1 MIQQKNRIGGAIL
14 GFSLLFGF
22 GATAATTAQ
31 AQGLNARLNLTQQD
45 RYQQDRYQQER
56 YQQDRYQQDRDYDRD
71 RDQNRGRGRRHWR
84 NNDGYPN
91 LGGSFQL
98 RQTALNAGYN
108 EGIKEGRNDRR
119 RHRTSDFRSF
129 NSFRKAD
136 KDYNR
141 RNGDKELHR
150 RYFQMAFET
159 GYNDGLDGN

>member
-1 MIQQKNRIGGAIL
+1 MIQQKNKIGGAIL

-22 GATAATTAQ
+22 GATAAITAQ
-31 AQGLNARLNLTQQD
+31 AQGLSARLNLTQQD
-45 RYQQDRYQQER
+45 RDQRDRDYNQDQR
-56 YQQDRYQQDRDYDRD
+56 DRDRDRDYDRD
-71 RDQNRGRGRRHWR
+71 RDRNRGRRHGR

-91 LGGSFQL
+91 LGGNFQL

-119 RHRTSDFRSF
+119 RNRTSDFRSF
-129 NSFRKAD
+129 NSFRRAD

>member
-1 MIQQKNRIGGAIL
+1 MIQQKNRIGGTIL

-45 RYQQDRYQQER
+45 RYQQDRYQQ
-56 YQQDRYQQDRDYDRD
+56 DRYQRYRDYDRD
-71 RDQNRGRGRRHWR
+71 RDQNRGRGRRHGR

-91 LGGSFQL
+91 LGGTFQL

-119 RHRTSDFRSF
+119 RNRTSDFRSF
-129 NSFRKAD
+129 NSFRRAD

-159 GYNDGLDGN
+159 GY

>member
-1 MIQQKNRIGGAIL
+1 MIQQKNRIGGTIL

-45 RYQQDRYQQER
+45 RYQQDRYQR
-56 YQQDRYQQDRDYDRD
+56 DRDYDRD
-71 RDQNRGRGRRHWR
+71 RDQNRGRGRRHGR

-91 LGGSFQL
+91 LGGTFQL

-119 RHRTSDFRSF
+119 RNRTSDFRSF
-129 NSFRKAD
+129 NSFRRAD

>member
-22 GATAATTAQ
+22 GATATTSAQ

-45 RYQQDRYQQER
+45 RYQQDRYQR
-56 YQQDRYQQDRDYDRD
+56 DRDYDRD
-71 RDQNRGRGRRHWR
+71 RDQNRGRGRRHGR

-91 LGGSFQL
+91 LGGTFQL

-119 RHRTSDFRSF
+119 RNRTSDFRSF
-129 NSFRKAD
+129 NSFRRAD

>member
-1 MIQQKNRIGGAIL
+1 MIQKKDKIGGAIL

-22 GATAATTAQ
+22 GATAATTVQ

-45 RYQQDRYQQER
+45 RYQQY
-56 YQQDRYQQDRDYDRD
+56 RYQQDRDYNRD
-71 RDQNRGRGRRHWR
+71 RDQNRGRGRRHGR

-119 RHRTSDFRSF
+119 RNRTSDFRSF

>member
-1 MIQQKNRIGGAIL
+1 LSNGTGGNDLNDTAKKQNRRTIL

-45 RYQQDRYQQER
+45 RYQQDRYQQDR
-56 YQQDRYQQDRDYDRD
+56 YQQDRYQRDRDYDRD
-71 RDQNRGRGRRHWR
+71 RDQNRGRGRRHGR

-91 LGGSFQL
+91 LGGTFQL

-119 RHRTSDFRSF
+119 RNRTSDFRSF
-129 NSFRKAD
+129 NPSEGPTRTTIGVMEI
-136 KDYNR
+136 
-141 RNGDKELHR
+141 RNCTD
-150 RYFQMAFET
+150 AIS
-159 GYNDGLDGN
+159 NGL

>member
-1 MIQQKNRIGGAIL
+1 MIQNKIKIGGAML
-14 GFSLLFGF
+14 SLSLLL
-22 GATAATTAQ
+22 GAGVASSTSAQ
-31 AQGLNARLNLTQQD
+31 AQSPNFRMNFEQRD
-45 RYQQDRYQQER
+45 RDQRDR
-56 YQQDRYQQDRDYDRD
+56 DRDYDRD
-71 RDQNRGRGRRHWR
+71 RDRDRDRHQGRRHGR

-108 EGIKEGRNDRR
+108 EGNDRR
-119 RHRTSDFRSF
+119 RNRTSDFRSF
-129 NSFRKAD
+129 GSFRKAD

-141 RNGDKELHR
+141 RDGDRELYR

>member
-1 MIQQKNRIGGAIL
+1 MIQQKNKIGGAIL

-31 AQGLNARLNLTQQD
+31 AQGLTARLDLTQQD
-45 RYQQDRYQQER
+45 RYQQDRYQR
-56 YQQDRYQQDRDYDRD
+56 DRDYDNRD
-71 RDQNRGRGRRHWR
+71 YNNRDQGRDRGRRHGR
-84 NNDGYPN
+84 SNDGYPN

-119 RHRTSDFRSF
+119 RHRRTDLRNFSSY
-129 NSFRKAD
+129 RKAD
-136 KDYNR
+136 KDYNS

>member
-1 MIQQKNRIGGAIL
+1 MIQQKNRIGGTIL

-22 GATAATTAQ
+22 GATAATTVQ

-45 RYQQDRYQQER
+45 RYQQDRD
-56 YQQDRYQQDRDYDRD
+56 QQDRYQRDRDNN
-71 RDQNRGRGRRHWR
+71 RDQNRDRGRRRGR

-91 LGGSFQL
+91 LGGTFQL

-119 RHRTSDFRSF
+119 RNRTSDFRSY
-129 NSFRKAD
+129 NSFRRAD

>member
-45 RYQQDRYQQER
+45 RYQQDRYQR
-56 YQQDRYQQDRDYDRD
+56 DRDYDRD
-71 RDQNRGRGRRHWR
+71 RDQNRGRGRRHGR

-91 LGGSFQL
+91 LGGTFQL

-119 RHRTSDFRSF
+119 RNRTSDFRSF
-129 NSFRKAD
+129 NSFRRAD

>member
-22 GATAATTAQ
+22 GATATTSAQ

-45 RYQQDRYQQER
+45 RYQQDRYQR
-56 YQQDRYQQDRDYDRD
+56 DRDYDRD
-71 RDQNRGRGRRHWR
+71 RDQNRGRGRRHGR

-91 LGGSFQL
+91 LGGTFQL

-119 RHRTSDFRSF
+119 RNRTSDFRSF

>member
-22 GATAATTAQ
+22 GATAATSAQ

-45 RYQQDRYQQER
+45 RYQQDRYQR
-56 YQQDRYQQDRDYDRD
+56 DRDYDRD
-71 RDQNRGRGRRHWR
+71 RDQNRGRGRRHGR

-91 LGGSFQL
+91 LGGTFQL

-119 RHRTSDFRSF
+119 RNRTSDFRSF
-129 NSFRKAD
+129 NSFRRAD